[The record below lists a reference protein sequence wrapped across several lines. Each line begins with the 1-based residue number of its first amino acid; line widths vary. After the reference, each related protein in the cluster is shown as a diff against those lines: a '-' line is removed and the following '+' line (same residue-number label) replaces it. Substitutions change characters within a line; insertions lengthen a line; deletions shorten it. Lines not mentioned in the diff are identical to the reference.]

1 MNVAQIESIPAPHP
15 PLGLE
20 RSTLPNAPRHDDDWP
35 PQLCVHVLMQRRDL
49 GLQVTMHRLAV
60 ERYHFWARL
69 LSTVLILLAPIT
81 SLAGI
86 TGLVTEQKTLTNV
99 LLIIVAVAGALMTM
113 IQLVQ
118 LEWNPAETE
127 EMHARRAD
135 SIEACGNFIFE
146 VMQAERD
153 RRMPSKYFL
162 RELLSRQEAIS
173 QNCRVR
179 IPKDLWYRY
188 QQKRTELARTLSKG
202 PEAPGAEQFVDLDW
216 LRERWDPP
224 QRQNPFPDL
233 LRLVAIWDTTTTATA
248 TTTSPGDDN
257 VV

>member
-1 MNVAQIESIPAPHP
+1 MDNVRHDIPPPHP

-20 RSTLPNAPRHDDDWP
+20 KSNLPSPPINDDWP
-35 PQLCVHVLMQRRDL
+35 PQLCFHVLMQRRDL
-49 GLQVTMHRLAV
+49 GLQVTMHRLAA
-60 ERYHFWARL
+60 ERYHFWARV
-69 LSTVLILLAPIT
+69 LSTAMILLAPIT

-86 TGLVTEQKTLTNV
+86 TGLVTEQEILTDV
-99 LLIIVAVAGALMTM
+99 LLITVAVAGALMTM

-118 LEWNPAETE
+118 LEWDPAETE

-135 SIEACGNFIFE
+135 NIEACGNFISE

-179 IPKDLWYRY
+179 IPKDLWFRY
-188 QQKRTELARTLSKG
+188 QQKRTDLARSLSQQG
-202 PEAPGAEQFVDLDW
+202 RQAEESPGAEQFVDIDW

-233 LRLVAIWDTTTTATA
+233 LRLVAIWDT
-248 TTTSPGDDN
+248 SPAPAAEP
-257 VV
+257 V